1 MNKKT
6 LSALSAICLLGLT
19 ACGSNTQA
27 QTSASSSASATSS
40 SSASSQQVLD
50 VKEAWVKANS
60 GDMTGAFA
68 KVTNTSDQTV
78 TIEGAQNQYSQ
89 MLELHTTEL
98 DPETGASSMKKVEG
112 GFELAPG
119 QTLELAPGGDHIMF
133 MGMTCSLP
141 AGDSTQITLKTSQ
154 GEVSYQAEIRDYS
167 GAQEEYAPGEE
178 HASHSAEASE
188 GDHSGHS
195 AHGHS
200 EESASALPACF

>member
-6 LSALSAICLLGLT
+6 LTALSAICLLGLT

-27 QTSASSSASATSS
+27 QTSSSSSASASSS
-40 SSASSQQVLD
+40 SSASASQQPLE

-68 KVTNTSDQTV
+68 TVTNTSDQTI

-133 MGMTCSLP
+133 MDMTCSLP
-141 AGDSTQITLKTSQ
+141 AGGSTQITLKTSQ
-154 GEVSYQAEIRDYS
+154 GEVSYEAEIRDYS

-188 GDHSGHS
+188 GDHSGH
-195 AHGHS
+195 ANHGQ
-200 EESASALPACF
+200 ESASALPACF

>member
-6 LSALSAICLLGLT
+6 LTALSAICLLGLT

-27 QTSASSSASATSS
+27 QTSSSSSASASSS
-40 SSASSQQVLD
+40 SSASASQQPLE

-68 KVTNTSDQTV
+68 TVTNTSDQAI

-133 MGMTCSLP
+133 MDMTCSLP
-141 AGDSTQITLKTSQ
+141 AGGNTQITLKTSQ
-154 GEVSYQAEIRDYS
+154 GEVSYEAEIRDYS

-188 GDHSGHS
+188 GDHSGH
-195 AHGHS
+195 ANHGQ
-200 EESASALPACF
+200 ESASALPACF

>member
-6 LSALSAICLLGLT
+6 LTALSAICLLGLT
-19 ACGSNTQA
+19 ACGSKTQE
-27 QTSASSSASATSS
+27 QTSASSSATATSS

-50 VKEAWVKANS
+50 VQEAWVKANS

-68 KVTNTSDQTV
+68 TVTNTSDQAI

-133 MGMTCSLP
+133 MDMTCSLP
-141 AGDSTQITLKTSQ
+141 TGGSTQITLKTSQ
-154 GEVSYQAEIRDYS
+154 GEISYEAEIRDYS
-167 GAQEEYAPGEE
+167 GAQEEYAPGQE

-188 GDHSGHS
+188 GDHSGH
-195 AHGHS
+195 ANHGQ
-200 EESASALPACF
+200 ESASALPACF